1 MSSESKEM
9 PVHVSHP
16 TPKRMLV
23 KTVSHPSTLAPVRQQ
38 VEAFTE
44 KAGFD
49 FDARGQIVLVVNEA
63 MANVMRHAYNGAAD
77 RPIEVSA
84 EDTGDALRIDV
95 RDWGSGENP
104 DCQQRSEHDP
114 HTPGGLGLICLKQ
127 FMDEVKFNPQPDGMK
142 LTMVRKKKRAG

>member
-1 MSSESKEM
+1 MHSPSDM
-9 PVHVSHP
+9 PIHVSHP
-16 TPKRMLV
+16 SPRRMLV
-23 KTVSHPSTLAPVRQQ
+23 KTVSHPATLAPVRKQ

-49 FDARGQIVLVVNEA
+49 FDTRGQIVLVVNEA
-63 MANVMRHAYNGAAD
+63 MANVMRHAYRGASD

-95 RDWGSGENP
+95 RDWGSGETP
-104 DCQQRSEHDP
+104 DCQSAKQFDP
-114 HTPGGLGLICLKQ
+114 ATPGGLGLICLRQ

-142 LTMVRKKKRAG
+142 LTMIRRKKKAG

>member
-1 MSSESKEM
+1 MSKSPDM
-9 PVHVSHP
+9 PVQVSHP
-16 TPKRMLV
+16 TPRRMLV
-23 KTVSHPSTLAPVRQQ
+23 KTVSHPATLAPVRQQ

-63 MANVMRHAYNGAAD
+63 MANVMRHAYRGAAD
-77 RPIEVSA
+77 RPIEVTA

-104 DCQQRSEHDP
+104 DADFRGEHDP
-114 HTPGGLGLICLKQ
+114 NTPGGLGLICLRQ
-127 FMDEVKFNPQPDGMK
+127 FMDEVKFSPQPDGMN
-142 LTMVRKKKRAG
+142 LTMIRRKKRAG